1 MSLEEANKIVT
12 MSIFY
17 DPNGWYWV
25 IDTHTPYGKII
36 GDNKYPIAGGAALE
50 LKYFL
55 RYFTKNVLK
64 NGDTIRAYVE
74 KHKPKDEED
83 FKLDLS
89 ELNNKKDDD

>member
-12 MSIFY
+12 LGMQYST
-17 DPNGWYWV
+17 NGWYWI

-36 GDNKYPIAGGAALE
+36 GFNKYDNPNEVELSLE
-50 LKYFL
+50 GFL

-74 KHKPKDEED
+74 KHKPKKND
-83 FKLDLS
+83 
-89 ELNNKKDDD
+89 

>member
-12 MSIFY
+12 MSISY

-36 GDNKYPIAGGAALE
+36 GYNKHDDPNVAELE
-50 LKYFL
+50 LEGFL

-74 KHKPKDEED
+74 KHKPKKEE
-83 FKLDLS
+83 
-89 ELNNKKDDD
+89 NIN

>member
-12 MSIFY
+12 MSISY

-25 IDTHTPYGKII
+25 IDTHTPFRSIVGY
-36 GDNKYPIAGGAALE
+36 DTYPTPNEALVE
-50 LKYFL
+50 LKEFL

-74 KHKPKDEED
+74 KHKPK
-83 FKLDLS
+83 
-89 ELNNKKDDD
+89 KDGD